1 MTNEEMRAAVEE
13 FNSTA
18 RPDITNAEPDYAKE
32 NDILQFADEIVTYV
46 LNELEGG
53 MWREQF
59 AALSIAEKKF
69 LYAAI
74 DDGFND
80 SVDN

>member
-1 MTNEEMRAAVEE
+1 MTNEEFAAAVEE
-13 FNSTA
+13 FNA
-18 RPDITNAEPDYAKE
+18 NAKPELTEDFTDE
-32 NDILQFADEIVTYV
+32 NNIVQFADEIVTYV

-59 AALSIAEKKF
+59 AALSLEQKKF